1 MGGGPFS
8 GGNGSG
14 SGGGGLLTLCALF
27 ACPGFGGNGS
37 GIPGPPTSNQ
47 LLNEGKLQ
55 FVFGLDKEALNSS
68 KGAWWF
74 AFQGNPMMMRYVDAL
89 LPEQSAQNPM
99 QRNGMRTA
107 FVASMLIPFGGE
119 AGAESKLVRVIQKG
133 ETLSALQE
141 ELVART
147 FQTEL
152 EHAIVSLKNGDRVI
166 LSGGPNGLRIVDLAA
181 QVRRLILHTHP
192 KTTGPSVV
200 DFQMLKDLGQKS
212 SWIYEL
218 FGGGLTKF
226 WRY

>member
-1 MGGGPFS
+1 
-8 GGNGSG
+8 
-14 SGGGGLLTLCALF
+14 
-27 ACPGFGGNGS
+27 
-37 GIPGPPTSNQ
+37 
-47 LLNEGKLQ
+47 LLNEAKLQ
-55 FVFGLDKEALNSS
+55 FLIGMNKEALNSS

-74 AFQGNPMMMRYVDAL
+74 AFQGNPMMMQYVDAL
-89 LPEQSAQNPM
+89 LPDQSAQNSL

-119 AGAESKLVRVIQKG
+119 AGTEAKLVRVIERG
-133 ETLSALQE
+133 EALSALQE

-147 FQTEL
+147 FQTGL

-166 LSGGPNGLRIVDLAA
+166 LSGGPNGLRIVDLAG

-192 KTTGPSVV
+192 KTTGPSAV

-226 WRY
+226 WRH